1 MRSNDAHK
9 LLKAWIR
16 SQHLIC
22 LGTDFIFETV
32 DQSHVERFEQCML
45 DCGGHVREVRA
56 VGNWPMGPNR
66 SFKVLRAVASIPR
79 PGGEELVQYWASRGG
94 RSTRFSEINH

>member
-1 MRSNDAHK
+1 MRSQDAHK
-9 LLKAWIR
+9 LLKTWIR

-22 LGTDFIFETV
+22 EGTDFIFETV

-79 PGGEELVQYWASRGG
+79 PGGEELVLYWASRGG
-94 RSTRFSEINH
+94 RSTRFSEINP

>member
-1 MRSNDAHK
+1 
-9 LLKAWIR
+9 
-16 SQHLIC
+16 
-22 LGTDFIFETV
+22 
-32 DQSHVERFEQCML
+32 
-45 DCGGHVREVRA
+45 

>member
-1 MRSNDAHK
+1 MHSDNAHR
-9 LLKAWIR
+9 LLKMWIR

-22 LGTDFIFETV
+22 EGTDFIFETV

-56 VGNWPMGPNR
+56 VGNWPMGTNR

-79 PGGEELVQYWASRGG
+79 PGGEELVQYWARRGC
-94 RSTRFSEINH
+94 RTTRFSEITS